1 MESYLSNGF
10 QRVVLNGPTSS
21 WSPILAGVLQ
31 GSILG
36 PIRFLICVNDIPGV
50 LKSNA
55 KLFADDASILNIAK
69 NKIDSANN
77 LTHDLLISK
86 WAFKWKMPFHPDPT
100 KPAQQVILSRK
111 KGDSAHPDIF
121 NDMSVERAS
130 RQKHLG
136 IYLDEKLNFK
146 MQIETVETVLCK
158 VNKEVS
164 IKKS

>member
-10 QRVVLNGPTSS
+10 QRVVLNGLTSS

-55 KLFADDASILNIAK
+55 KLFADDASIFSIAK

-121 NDMSVERAS
+121 NMSVERAS